1 MAPTRLAQLTTFS
14 SSTAPIGLVSG
25 LNVLHMINM
34 LTAAAVT
41 YGLDKKVLGLCNF
54 LIFDLGGASFNVY
67 LLTINEGH
75 GWHVMTPI
83 WEVRTLIT
91 ISPLP
96 AVPSSTTL
104 MV

>member
-1 MAPTRLAQLTTFS
+1 
-14 SSTAPIGLVSG
+14 
-25 LNVLHMINM
+25 M
-34 LTAAAVT
+34 LMVAAVA
-41 YGLDKKVLGLCNF
+41 YGLDKKVLSLCNF

-67 LLTINEGH
+67 LLTIKEGH
-75 GWHVMTPI
+75 GWRVATPI

-96 AVPSSTTL
+96 AILSSTTL